1 MESDTPLAAASIILG
16 TRTQPEALHIGCES
30 AMNPLAHPH
39 APQSVCNLRS
49 LLFQH
54 ELIYWNRQPLFLT
67 VLSGLSAGHYTDDT
81 PTWNGQL
88 LHNELHPWWDSSQ
101 RVLHTVVEQEWV
113 QRQAARVDDG
123 CYQILGVMEERQGTH
138 VPAERHDYFTFNCSR
153 PILDKNTSWCQR
165 IQFMS
170 NLTKKVWHIYSFTQH
185 NKSTYQPKCVQV
197 VSEKLIIKPQPK
209 VTPKKQALTA
219 T

>member
-1 MESDTPLAAASIILG
+1 MKHESPTTLWNCWLSHPCDSKESDTSLAAASIILG
-16 TRTQPEALHIGCES
+16 TTTRPEALHIGCES
-30 AMNPLAHPH
+30 AMNPLAHAH
-39 APQSVCNLRS
+39 APQSGCNLRS

-54 ELIYWNRQPLFLT
+54 ELIYWIRQPPFST

-123 CYQILGVMEERQGTH
+123 RYQILGVMEERQGTH
-138 VPAERHDYFTFNCSR
+138 VPAERQDYFTFNCSR
-153 PILDKNTSWCQR
+153 PILGKNTSWCQR
-165 IQFMS
+165 M
-170 NLTKKVWHIYSFTQH
+170 KIYVEFNQESV
-185 NKSTYQPKCVQV
+185 TY
-197 VSEKLIIKPQPK
+197 I
-209 VTPKKQALTA
+209 
-219 T
+219 